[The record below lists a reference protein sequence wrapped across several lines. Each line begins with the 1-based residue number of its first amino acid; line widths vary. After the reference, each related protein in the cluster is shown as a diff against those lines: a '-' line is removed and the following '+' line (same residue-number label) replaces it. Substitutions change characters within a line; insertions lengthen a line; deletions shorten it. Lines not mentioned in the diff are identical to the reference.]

1 MAPTVQSFLRS
12 FGTNLEEPVRQHL
25 RNVYAS
31 VTMSTISAGAGAYV
45 HMFTQWKSGGLLTVL
60 ASLGLILLL
69 LSTPDTGKN
78 RQLRLSYL
86 LGFAFFSGMGMGPL
100 LDMVVRVDPSIIVTA
115 LMATAVV
122 FVSFSASAILAVRG
136 SWLYLGGTLMT
147 VLSSML
153 MLSMLNIFF
162 QSYLLYQA
170 HVYIGLLLMC
180 AFVLYDTQLI
190 MEKRR
195 LGDKDFVAHS
205 LDLFIDLI
213 GIFRRLVII
222 LMDKQEQQQ
231 RRQNKRE

>member
-1 MAPTVQSFLRS
+1 
-12 FGTNLEEPVRQHL
+12 
-25 RNVYAS
+25 
-31 VTMSTISAGAGAYV
+31 
-45 HMFTQWKSGGLLTVL
+45 
-60 ASLGLILLL
+60 
-69 LSTPDTGKN
+69 
-78 RQLRLSYL
+78 
-86 LGFAFFSGMGMGPL
+86 
-100 LDMVVRVDPSIIVTA
+100 
-115 LMATAVV
+115 
-122 FVSFSASAILAVRG
+122 
-136 SWLYLGGTLMT
+136 MT